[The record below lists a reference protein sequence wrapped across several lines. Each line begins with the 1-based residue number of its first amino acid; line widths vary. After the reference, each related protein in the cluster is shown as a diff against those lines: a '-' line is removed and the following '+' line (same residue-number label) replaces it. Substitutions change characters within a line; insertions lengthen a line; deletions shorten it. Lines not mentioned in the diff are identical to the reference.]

1 MCAKLSVA
9 AAKKAAEE
17 TRIKHI
23 IAEMPVNNA
32 EFKAAVSEA
41 TIIQLKWVYVDVI
54 DVELHRGGNISRL
67 DAISK
72 AITGKL
78 IVLRQEKK
86 QLHKEILDYMQQA
99 QKLSEANEG
108 EFIVFA
114 EGERALGIAQG
125 MNKKPE
131 GAMQIAAFLHGKKI
145 REAVHI

>member
-1 MCAKLSVA
+1 MCAKLSIA

-17 TRIKHI
+17 ARIKHI
-23 IAEMPVNNA
+23 ISEAPTNSA
-32 EFKAAVSEA
+32 EFKAAVGEA
-41 TIIQLKWVYVDVI
+41 TIIQLKWAYVDAV

-108 EFIVFA
+108 EFIIFSD
-114 EGERALGIAQG
+114 GKRTIGIAQG
-125 MNKKPE
+125 IGRMPD
-131 GAMQIAAFLHGKKI
+131 GVRQVAAFQCGKKI
-145 REAVHI
+145 RESYY